1 MNSYLLDTEN
11 AAIGLIDLI
20 KKLDDELYGIYQ
32 KYQWL
37 KERATVLQE
46 FSLGHQLED
55 DCMIRFTQAA
65 KAREEAENALPEL
78 IAYENKAVFNETA
91 LASICGA
98 LLQVAKQGMS
108 TAHGQLKYCPIGRRM
123 IGSQYLATVVW
134 QARNQSIHFEEG
146 NDKLYKPVIA
156 CFAKLEKEI
165 GPQFSFQENL
175 FKNMAW
181 DIVKELEWTR
191 YDIYCMD
198 MESLLK

>member
-1 MNSYLLDTEN
+1 
-11 AAIGLIDLI
+11 
-20 KKLDDELYGIYQ
+20 
-32 KYQWL
+32 
-37 KERATVLQE
+37 VLQE

-55 DCMIRFTQAA
+55 DCMIWFTQAA
-65 KAREEAENALPEL
+65 KAREEAESALPEL
-78 IAYENKAVFNETA
+78 IAYENKALFNETA

-108 TAHGQLKYCPIGRRM
+108 TAHGQLSACPSGRRK

-146 NDKLYKPVIA
+146 NDKLYQPVIA

-165 GPQFSFQENL
+165 GPQFSLQADL
-175 FKNMAW
+175 SKNMAW
-181 DIVKELEWTR
+181 EVVKELEWTR

-198 MESLLK
+198 MESLLLKI

>member
-1 MNSYLLDTEN
+1 VNSYLSDTEN

-20 KKLDDELYGIYQ
+20 KKLNDELYGIYN

-55 DCMIRFTQAA
+55 DCIIRFTQAA

-108 TAHGQLKYCPIGRRM
+108 ATHGQSKYCPIGRQI

-165 GPQFSFQENL
+165 GPQFSLKTNR

-181 DIVKELEWTR
+181 EIVKELQWTG
-191 YDIYCMD
+191 YDIYRMD

>member
-1 MNSYLLDTEN
+1 LDTEN

-46 FSLGHQLED
+46 FSLGHQLAD

-78 IAYENKAVFNETA
+78 IAYENKVVFNETA

-108 TAHGQLKYCPIGRRM
+108 TAHGQLSDCPSGRRM
-123 IGSQYLATVVW
+123 IGVNIWLRSYGRHEIKA
-134 QARNQSIHFEEG
+134 SI
-146 NDKLYKPVIA
+146 LR
-156 CFAKLEKEI
+156 KETI
-165 GPQFSFQENL
+165 SCIN
-175 FKNMAW
+175 
-181 DIVKELEWTR
+181 R
-191 YDIYCMD
+191 
-198 MESLLK
+198 